1 LSAVCWVSGNA
12 ACGRS
17 RSGTPWHPDRDPR
30 HPTAPT
36 TCKTCDP
43 TQKAGNPSAS
53 VFLATAD
60 DIRDPAAQWSPAL
73 RRIATIGSKMGADLK
88 RGVDSSRSGPA
99 RGRAVSNVPP
109 LDICVCPYAP
119 AKSGAPLYVFL
130 DGSEASAGARML
142 STHRFLS
149 AEKDRAERFRPI
161 LDGLAELPADAVA
174 AALNARNVPSP
185 RGGRWYAAQ
194 VVRMRKRLAEGPRRK
209 TRKRPLEGSGS
220 TRTTGSAEF

>member
-1 LSAVCWVSGNA
+1 MSAVCWVSRNA

-17 RSGTPWHPDRDPR
+17 RSGTPWHPDRDPKASYRSYNVQNLRPDAKGGKPKRQCFSRNSRR
-30 HPTAPT
+30 HSRPRRTMVPGFAPNRH
-36 TCKTCDP
+36 D
-43 TQKAGNPSAS
+43 
-53 VFLATAD
+53 
-60 DIRDPAAQWSPAL
+60 
-73 RRIATIGSKMGADLK
+73 RIEDGCRPQ

-142 STHRFLS
+142 STHRLVS